1 MSTGSTQMLESSSTV
16 SPAKGGETMP
26 EWNEQEYVG
35 RARSGDMEACD
46 ALVRQYQERIY
57 ATIYHMTSN
66 HEDAADLAQ
75 ETFIK
80 AFRKIENFKGDS
92 AFFTWLYRIAVN
104 NTINFLRSKRRRVIL
119 SINQMDEE
127 WNSGEELLGLVSKDT
142 PQRDI
147 DRHELQGILNAA
159 MQKLSSNHRLVVT
172 LHDVQ
177 GLPHE
182 QIGEIMDCNTNTVRT
197 RLHYARKQLQAHLS
211 DYLKQ

>member
-1 MSTGSTQMLESSSTV
+1 MLETLSTAT
-16 SPAKGGETMP
+16 PAKGGETMP
-26 EWNEQEYVG
+26 EWNEKEIVG
-35 RARSGDMEACD
+35 RAQQGDMEACD
-46 ALVRQYQERIY
+46 ALIRQFQERIY

-75 ETFIK
+75 ITFIK
-80 AFRKIENFKGDS
+80 AIRKIDKFKGQS
-92 AFFTWLYRIAVN
+92 SFFTWLYRIAVN
-104 NTINFLRSKRRRVIL
+104 NTINFIRSKRKRVIL

-127 WNSGEELLGLVSKDT
+127 YDRGEELLGLVSKDS

-147 DRHELQGILNAA
+147 DRHELQGMLNAA
-159 MQKLSSNHRLVVT
+159 MQKLSPNHRLVVT

-177 GLPHE
+177 GLQHE

>member
-1 MSTGSTQMLESSSTV
+1 MLETLCTTT
-16 SPAKGGETMP
+16 PAKGGETMP
-26 EWNEQEYVG
+26 EWNEKEIVC
-35 RARSGDMEACD
+35 RAQQGDMEACD
-46 ALVRQYQERIY
+46 ALIRQFQERIY

-75 ETFIK
+75 ITFIK
-80 AFRKIENFKGDS
+80 AIRKIQKFKGQS
-92 AFFTWLYRIAVN
+92 SFFTWLYRIAVN
-104 NTINFLRSKRRRVIL
+104 NTINFIRSKRKRVIL

-127 WNSGEELLGLVSKDT
+127 YDRGEELLGLVSTDT

-147 DRHELQGILNAA
+147 DRHELQGMLNAA
-159 MQKLSSNHRLVVT
+159 MQKLSPNHRLAVT

>member
-1 MSTGSTQMLESSSTV
+1 MLETISKEK
-16 SPAKGGETMP
+16 PAKGVKAMP
-26 EWNEQEYVG
+26 EWNEKKVVD
-35 RARSGDMEACD
+35 RAKNGDMQACD
-46 ALVRQYQERIY
+46 ELIQQYQERIY
-57 ATIYHMTSN
+57 ATIYHMISN

-75 ETFIK
+75 ITFIK
-80 AFRKIENFKGDS
+80 AIRKINNFKGQS
-92 AFFTWLYRIAVN
+92 SFFTWLYRIAVN
-104 NTINFLRSKRRRVIL
+104 NTINFIRTKRKRVIL

-127 WNSGEELLGLVSKDT
+127 FDRGEELLGLVSKET

-147 DRHELQGILNAA
+147 SRLELQGILNAA
-159 MQKLSSNHRLVVT
+159 MLKLSPNHRLVVT

-177 GLPHE
+177 GMPHE

>member
-1 MSTGSTQMLESSSTV
+1 
-16 SPAKGGETMP
+16 MP
-26 EWNEQEYVG
+26 EWNEQEYVS
-35 RARSGDMEACD
+35 RARNGDMEACN

-80 AFRKIENFKGDS
+80 AFRKIQNFKGDS

-127 WNSGEELLGLVSKDT
+127 WDSGEELLGLVSKDT
-142 PQRDI
+142 PQREI

-159 MQKLSSNHRLVVT
+159 MQKLSPNHRLVVT
-172 LHDVQ
+172 LHDVR

-182 QIGEIMDCNTNTVRT
+182 RIGEIMDCNTNTVRT
-197 RLHYARKQLQAHLS
+197 RLPYASKQLQAHPS

>member
-1 MSTGSTQMLESSSTV
+1 MSDTNTDEQLV
-16 SPAKGGETMP
+16 ARVQGGD
-26 EWNEQEYVG
+26 V
-35 RARSGDMEACD
+35 RAFEM
-46 ALVRQYQERIY
+46 LVRKYQNKIIQLVSRLVG
-57 ATIYHMTSN
+57 
-66 HEDAADLAQ
+66 DADAPDVAQ

-80 AFRKIENFKGDS
+80 AFRKIDKFKGDS
-92 AFFTWLYRIAVN
+92 SFFTWLYRIAVN
-104 NTINFLRSKRRRVIL
+104 STINFIRSKRRRVIL

-127 WNSGEELLGLVSKDT
+127 WDRGEELLGLVSKDT
-142 PQRDI
+142 PRQNV
-147 DRHELQGILNAA
+147 DRHELQGMLNAA

-211 DYLKQ
+211 DYLKP

>member
-1 MSTGSTQMLESSSTV
+1 MLETLSTV
-16 SPAKGGETMP
+16 TPAKSGEAMP
-26 EWNEQEYVG
+26 EWNEKEIVG
-35 RARSGDMEACD
+35 RAQQGDMEACD
-46 ALVRQYQERIY
+46 ALIRQYQERIY

-75 ETFIK
+75 ITFIK
-80 AFRKIENFKGDS
+80 AIRKIDKFKGQS
-92 AFFTWLYRIAVN
+92 SFFTWLYRIAVN
-104 NTINFLRSKRRRVIL
+104 NTINHIRSKRKRVIL

-127 WNSGEELLGLVSKDT
+127 YDRGEELLGLVSKDT
-142 PQRDI
+142 PQREI
-147 DRHELQGILNAA
+147 DRHELQGMLHAA
-159 MQKLSSNHRLVVT
+159 MQKLSPNHRLVVT
-172 LHDVQ
+172 LHAVQ

>member
-1 MSTGSTQMLESSSTV
+1 MLETLSTAT
-16 SPAKGGETMP
+16 PAKGGETMP
-26 EWNEQEYVG
+26 EWNEKEIVG
-35 RARSGDMEACD
+35 RAQQGDMEACD
-46 ALVRQYQERIY
+46 ALIRQFQERIY

-75 ETFIK
+75 ITFIK
-80 AFRKIENFKGDS
+80 AIRKIDKFKGQS
-92 AFFTWLYRIAVN
+92 SFFTWLYRIAVN
-104 NTINFLRSKRRRVIL
+104 NTINFIRSKRKRVIL

-127 WNSGEELLGLVSKDT
+127 YDRGEELLGLVSKDT

-147 DRHELQGILNAA
+147 DRHELQGMLNAA
-159 MQKLSSNHRLVVT
+159 MQKLSPNHRLVVT
-172 LHDVQ
+172 LRDVQ

>member
-1 MSTGSTQMLESSSTV
+1 MLETISKEK
-16 SPAKGGETMP
+16 PAKGVKAMP
-26 EWNEQEYVG
+26 EWNEKKVVD
-35 RARSGDMEACD
+35 RAKNGDMEACD
-46 ALVRQYQERIY
+46 ELIQQYQERIY
-57 ATIYHMTSN
+57 ATIYHMISN

-75 ETFIK
+75 ITFIK
-80 AFRKIENFKGDS
+80 AIRKINNFKGQS
-92 AFFTWLYRIAVN
+92 SFFTWLYRIAVN
-104 NTINFLRSKRRRVIL
+104 NTINFIRTKRKRVIL

-127 WNSGEELLGLVSKDT
+127 FDRGEELLGLVSKET

-147 DRHELQGILNAA
+147 SRLELQGILNAA
-159 MQKLSSNHRLVVT
+159 MLKLSPNHRLVVT

-177 GLPHE
+177 GMPHE

>member
-1 MSTGSTQMLESSSTV
+1 MLEIPSTISTANV
-16 SPAKGGETMP
+16 GKTMP
-26 EWNEQEYVG
+26 EWNEQEHVN
-35 RARSGDMEACD
+35 RARNGDMDACD
-46 ALVRQYQERIY
+46 ALVRHYQERIY
-57 ATIYHMTSN
+57 TTIYHMTSN
-66 HEDAADLAQ
+66 HEDAADIAQ
-75 ETFIK
+75 DTFIK
-80 AFRKIENFKGDS
+80 AFRKIQYFKGDS

-127 WNSGEELLGLVSKDT
+127 WDSGEELLGLVSKDT
-142 PQRDI
+142 PQSAV
-147 DRHELQGILNAA
+147 DRHELQKFLNGA
-159 MQKLSSNHRLVVT
+159 MQKLSPNHRLVVT

-177 GLPHE
+177 GVPHE

>member
-1 MSTGSTQMLESSSTV
+1 MLETISKKY
-16 SPAKGGETMP
+16 PAKGVETMP
-26 EWNEQEYVG
+26 EWNEKKVVN
-35 RARSGDMEACD
+35 RAQNGDMEACD
-46 ALVRQYQERIY
+46 ELIQQYQERIY
-57 ATIYHMTSN
+57 ATIYHMISN

-75 ETFIK
+75 ITFIK
-80 AFRKIENFKGDS
+80 AIRKINNFKGQS
-92 AFFTWLYRIAVN
+92 SFFTWLYRIAVN
-104 NTINFLRSKRRRVIL
+104 NTINFIRTKRKRVIL

-127 WNSGEELLGLVSKDT
+127 FDRGEELLGLVSKET

-147 DRHELQGILNAA
+147 SRLELQGILNAA
-159 MQKLSSNHRLVVT
+159 MLKLSPNHRLVVT

-177 GLPHE
+177 GIPHE

>member
-1 MSTGSTQMLESSSTV
+1 MLETLSTAT
-16 SPAKGGETMP
+16 PAKGGETMP
-26 EWNEQEYVG
+26 EWNEKEIVG
-35 RARSGDMEACD
+35 RAQQGDMEACD
-46 ALVRQYQERIY
+46 ALIRQFQERIY

-75 ETFIK
+75 ITFIK
-80 AFRKIENFKGDS
+80 AIRKIDKFKGQS
-92 AFFTWLYRIAVN
+92 SFFTWLYRIAVN
-104 NTINFLRSKRRRVIL
+104 NTINFIRSKRKRVIL

-127 WNSGEELLGLVSKDT
+127 YDRGDELLGVVSKDT

-147 DRHELQGILNAA
+147 DRHELQGMLNAA
-159 MQKLSSNHRLVVT
+159 MQKLSPNPRLVGT

-182 QIGEIMDCNTNTVRT
+182 QSGEIMDCNTNTVRT

>member
-1 MSTGSTQMLESSSTV
+1 MLETLSTAT
-16 SPAKGGETMP
+16 PAKAGETMP
-26 EWNEQEYVG
+26 EWNEKEIVG
-35 RARSGDMEACD
+35 RAQQGDMEACD
-46 ALVRQYQERIY
+46 ALIRQFQERIY

-75 ETFIK
+75 ITFIK
-80 AFRKIENFKGDS
+80 AIRKIDKFKGQS
-92 AFFTWLYRIAVN
+92 SFFTWLYRIAVN
-104 NTINFLRSKRRRVIL
+104 NTINFIRSKRKRVIL

-127 WNSGEELLGLVSKDT
+127 YDRGEELLGLGSKDT
-142 PQRDI
+142 PKRDI
-147 DRHELQGILNAA
+147 DRHELQGMLNAA
-159 MQKLSSNHRLVVT
+159 MQKLSPNHRLVVT

-177 GLPHE
+177 GLPPE

>member
-1 MSTGSTQMLESSSTV
+1 MLETISKEK
-16 SPAKGGETMP
+16 PAKGVKAMP
-26 EWNEQEYVG
+26 EWNEKKVVD
-35 RARSGDMEACD
+35 RAKNGDMEACD
-46 ALVRQYQERIY
+46 ELIQQYQERIY
-57 ATIYHMTSN
+57 ATIYHMISN

-75 ETFIK
+75 ITFIK
-80 AFRKIENFKGDS
+80 AIRKIKNFKGQS
-92 AFFTWLYRIAVN
+92 SFFTWLYRIAVN
-104 NTINFLRSKRRRVIL
+104 NTINFIRTKRKRVIL

-127 WNSGEELLGLVSKDT
+127 FDRGEELLGLVSKET

-147 DRHELQGILNAA
+147 SRLELQGILNAA
-159 MQKLSSNHRLVVT
+159 MLKLSPNHRLVVT

-177 GLPHE
+177 GMPHE

>member
-1 MSTGSTQMLESSSTV
+1 MLETISKEK
-16 SPAKGGETMP
+16 PAKSDKAMP
-26 EWNEQEYVG
+26 EWNEKKIVD
-35 RARSGDMEACD
+35 RAKNGDMQACD
-46 ALVRQYQERIY
+46 ELIQQYQERIY
-57 ATIYHMTSN
+57 ATIYHMISN

-75 ETFIK
+75 ITFIK
-80 AFRKIENFKGDS
+80 AIRKINNFKGQS
-92 AFFTWLYRIAVN
+92 SFFTWLYRIAVN
-104 NTINFLRSKRRRVIL
+104 NTINFIRTKRKRVIL

-127 WNSGEELLGLVSKDT
+127 FDRGEELLGLVSKET

-147 DRHELQGILNAA
+147 SRLELQGILNAA
-159 MQKLSSNHRLVVT
+159 MLKLSPNHRLVVT

-177 GLPHE
+177 GMPHE

>member
-1 MSTGSTQMLESSSTV
+1 MLETISKEK
-16 SPAKGGETMP
+16 PAKGVKAMP
-26 EWNEQEYVG
+26 EWNEKKVVD
-35 RARSGDMEACD
+35 RAKNGDMEACD
-46 ALVRQYQERIY
+46 ELIQQYQERIY
-57 ATIYHMTSN
+57 ATIYHIISN

-75 ETFIK
+75 ITFIK
-80 AFRKIENFKGDS
+80 AIRKINNFKGQS
-92 AFFTWLYRIAVN
+92 SFFTWLYRIAVN
-104 NTINFLRSKRRRVIL
+104 NTINFIRTKRKRVIL

-127 WNSGEELLGLVSKDT
+127 FDRGEELLGLVSKET

-147 DRHELQGILNAA
+147 SRLELQGILNAA
-159 MQKLSSNHRLVVT
+159 MLKLSPNHRLVVT

-177 GLPHE
+177 GMPHE